1 MEATPVD
8 QTASPAGSGP
18 AVETSSWVRMFNRIF
33 SRHAMSIAILVA
45 APMLVAQAVN
55 KSLMLLNDPDIWWH
69 LADARYLLTTHHFIQ
84 TDPYSFTVVGQRWIN
99 WEWLAELPYWFSY
112 QSLGLQGIYLV
123 TWLVLCA
130 NAAFLYW
137 RGYRLSRHAGA
148 AFWAAAIGLVLITV
162 NSGPRTIAIAY
173 LAMSTELIIL
183 EESEKGNH
191 RLLWLLPPLFC
202 LWINLHGTWLIG
214 IVLLSIYIAC
224 GLFSFKAGVFEQQAF
239 AAPERN
245 RLLAVLGASV
255 AALIVNP
262 YGWRLMWEPLDMA
275 FKQKLS
281 VSVITEW
288 QPLNLST
295 PQAKVAVAAIVL
307 MVLANAM
314 RARTWKI
321 YEMAF
326 VFLAWYAA
334 FAHVRFL
341 FFAAVV
347 TTPMLARDFER
358 AFCLESDEKTIPVMN
373 ALMVAAAIGVMV
385 FMFPTEAALKKMQ
398 AMMFPMQTI
407 RSLQPSWRTLNWDYI
422 GGMMDFESKP
432 SAIDTRMDSFD
443 HSGVLPVYLAIMADE
458 NSLELMEKYRFDH
471 VLVKEASPLAY
482 LLQHT
487 SGWQVVMR
495 EKAWD
500 DDHYVLYAKTLAVCP
515 PSAAP
520 AQR

>member
-1 MEATPVD
+1 M
-8 QTASPAGSGP
+8 
-18 AVETSSWVRMFNRIF
+18 N
-33 SRHAMSIAILVA
+33 IALLLMV
-45 APMLVAQAVN
+45 PMLIAPTLNFART
-55 KSLMLLNDPDIWWH
+55 LLVDPDIWWH

-123 TWLVLCA
+123 TWLVFGVNTLL
-130 NAAFLYW
+130 LYW

-148 AFWAAAIGLVLITV
+148 AFWAAAIGLVLMTV
-162 NSGPRTIAIAY
+162 NSGARTIAIAY
-173 LAMSTELIIL
+173 LAMSAELFIL

-191 RLLWLLPPLFC
+191 RILWLLPPLFC
-202 LWINLHGTWLIG
+202 LWINLHGTWFIG
-214 IVLLSIYIAC
+214 IILLAIYIAC
-224 GLFSFKAGVFEQQAF
+224 GLFSFTAGVFEQQAF
-239 AAPERN
+239 AAPVRN

-281 VSVITEW
+281 VSVIAEW
-288 QPLNLST
+288 QPLNLSMREG
-295 PQAKVAVAAIVL
+295 KMAVAAIVL

-314 RARTWKI
+314 RARKWKI

-326 VFLAWYAA
+326 VFLAWYSA
-334 FAHVRFL
+334 FAHLRFL
-341 FFAAVV
+341 FLAAVI

-358 AFCLESDEKTIPVMN
+358 AFCLESDKKTIPAMN
-373 ALMVAAAIGVMV
+373 ALMVAAAIAVVV

-407 RSLQPSWRTLNWDYI
+407 RSVQPSWRTLNWDYI

-443 HSGVLPVYLAIMADE
+443 HSGVLPAYLAIMADQ
-458 NSLELMEKYRFDH
+458 NSLELMDKYRFDH
-471 VLVKEASPLAY
+471 VLVKEAAPLAY
-482 LLQHT
+482 LLRHT
-487 SGWQVVMR
+487 PGWQVVMR

-500 DDHYVLYAKTLAVCP
+500 GDHYVLYAKTSAVCP
-515 PSAAP
+515 PAVAP
-520 AQR
+520 AQQ